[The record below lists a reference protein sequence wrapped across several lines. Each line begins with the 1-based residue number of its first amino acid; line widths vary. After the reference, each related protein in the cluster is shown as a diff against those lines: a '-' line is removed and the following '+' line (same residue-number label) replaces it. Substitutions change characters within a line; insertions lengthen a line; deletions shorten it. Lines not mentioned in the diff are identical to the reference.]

1 MENRLLEPSLTELR
15 DKVLLMGGAAE
26 SSLARAMRALIERDP
41 RLAQEVID
49 GDDVVDRM
57 ELEVDQLS
65 VDIFALK
72 SPHARDLRFVLMSS
86 KLATILERMC
96 DIAGNIAKRSLILL
110 NEPQLKPYID
120 LPRMAEIV
128 QEMLGRALESYATG
142 DSQKARA
149 VIQEDSKID
158 ALYVQV
164 FRDLIAYLTEDP
176 KSAARVTQLLFI
188 AKHLERMADQITN
201 ICELVVYI
209 KEARVIKHE
218 HALGTSSSDS
228 VS

>member
-1 MENRLLEPSLTELR
+1 MENRLLEPSLIELR

-26 SSLARAMRALIERDP
+26 SALARAMRALVERDP

-49 GDDVVDRM
+49 GDDIVDRM
-57 ELEVDQLS
+57 ELEVDHLS

-72 SPHARDLRFVLMSS
+72 SPHAKDLRFVLMSS

-96 DIAGNIAKRSLILL
+96 DIAANIAKRSLLL
-110 NEPQLKPYID
+110 MNEPQLKPYVD
-120 LPRMAEIV
+120 LPRMAEII
-128 QEMLGRALESYATG
+128 QEMLAKALESYASA

-149 VIQEDSKID
+149 VIEEDSKID
-158 ALYVQV
+158 SLYARI
-164 FRDLIAYLTEDP
+164 FGDLIAYLSENP

-188 AKHLERMADQITN
+188 TKHLERLADQITN

-209 KEARVIKHE
+209 KEARVIKHV
-218 HALGTSSSDS
+218 HA
-228 VS
+228 VSGAGDGGRQ